1 MTNLESNLKS
11 ESKLCLTSN
20 KQYRTSL
27 DFPQIKAL
35 SAYFLP
41 SQHREPGIVTL
52 KLYNQWEEE
61 C

>member
-52 KLYNQWEEE
+52 KLYNHWEEE